1 MNYTT
6 LAENATSILTPSTDD
21 DGGGHHDCCDTGQ
34 IWGLSSACVVTALIV
49 LVVGAFIVYRLTKI
63 AKYNA
68 VQFSL

>member
-6 LAENATSILTPSTDD
+6 LAIENVTSLASSSSGD
-21 DGGGHHDCCDTGQ
+21 HVHQHECCDTGQ
-34 IWGLSSACVVTALIV
+34 IWGLSSACVATALIV